1 MIVFMLIVLFV
12 MLFARVPIFIALSFA
27 PLLALI
33 FGSDIPT
40 SIVAQRMFAGIDK
53 FSLMAMPFFIFA
65 ADIMRRGGIAQRLL
79 EFTLCL
85 AGFMRGGLAL
95 TTQLACMFFGALS
108 GSSPA
113 TVAAMGGLMYPEMV
127 KKGYE
132 RAFAVGLITASG
144 AVAILIPPSITLI
157 VYGTVTGVSI
167 GALFVGGI
175 VPGIVF
181 AAFILAYS
189 YYVAVKGKR
198 TPDATFSLKEIA
210 RTGKAAAWSLGVP
223 FIILGGIYS
232 GIFTPTESAGVSA
245 VYAAFVGMF
254 IYKEFTWN
262 SLLET
267 ALQSTITLAG
277 VMVLVAGASV
287 FGWVLTVNQ
296 APQMLAEMLMGP
308 NATQIMFWMAVNVL
322 FLIAGMFMDGAA
334 AVTIL
339 APLVYPIAM
348 KLGINPVHL
357 GVVLTANLAV
367 GMYTPPFGLNLFVA
381 TGVTKEP
388 MTKII
393 PAVIPF
399 IAVTIVALLLI
410 TYWPDLTLYLPSI
423 TYPDSVGIMK

>member
-1 MIVFMLIVLFV
+1 MLILMLIFLFV
-12 MLFARVPIFIALSFA
+12 LLFARVPIFVALALA
-27 PLLALI
+27 PLSVLM
-33 FGSDIPT
+33 FSGDVPT
-40 SIVAQRMFAGIDK
+40 TVVAQRMFAGIDK

-65 ADIMRRGGIAQRLL
+65 ADIMRRGGIAKRLL
-79 EFTLCL
+79 EFTLTL

-113 TVAAMGGLMYPEMV
+113 TVAAMGGLMYPELV
-127 KKGYE
+127 AKGYDK
-132 RAFAVGLITASG
+132 AFSIGLITASG

-175 VPGIVF
+175 MPGILF
-181 AAFILAYS
+181 GAAILLYS
-189 YYVAVKGKR
+189 YYMAVKSKR
-198 TPDATFSLKEIA
+198 MPDAEFSVKEIA
-210 RTGKAAAWSLGVP
+210 RTGKAAVWSLGVP
-223 FIILGGIYS
+223 LIILGGIYY
-232 GIFTPTESAGVSA
+232 GVFTPTESAGVSA
-245 VYAAFVGMF
+245 VYAAFVGMY
-254 IYKEFTWN
+254 IYKEFTWKT
-262 SLLET
+262 LMET
-267 ALQSTITLAG
+267 ALQSTVTLAG

-296 APQMLAEMLMGP
+296 APQMLAEALMGP
-308 NATQIMFWMAVNVL
+308 NASQITFWLAVNVL

-381 TGVTKEP
+381 AGVTKES
-388 MTKII
+388 MVKII
-393 PAVIPF
+393 PAVWPF
-399 IAVTIVALLLI
+399 IWVTLIALLLI
-410 TYWPDLTLYLPSI
+410 TYVPEITMYLPSI
-423 TYPDSVGIMK
+423 TYPDSIGK